1 MSEKKKMLRLRK
13 DPVLFVKTILKATP
27 EKWQA
32 EALKAV
38 VTNDR
43 ISIKSGHGVGKS
55 TYLSWAILWFLL
67 TRYPAKIA
75 CTAPT
80 AHQLQDVLWG
90 ELSKWYQKL
99 PEYFRE
105 SLILKSDRLELA
117 EAPASSFCVAR
128 TARRET
134 PEAFQGFHSENML
147 FLVDEASG
155 VDEKIFEVGAGAMST
170 KNAKTILCSN
180 PTRTSGYFYDSH
192 TRSRAHWKRFTV
204 SCSDSSQVSE
214 DYINEMRDKYSDT
227 SSIFAVR
234 VLGNFPESDDESVI
248 GLSLIESAVNR
259 QVTPNPKAPIVWGLD
274 PARFGSDRT
283 ALCKVQANVIL
294 EPIKTWRNK
303 DLMQTCG
310 LVLDEYKKMPDEF
323 KPVEIIVDSIGLGAG
338 VVDRMMEIGLP
349 VRGLNVGE
357 APCID
362 DKTYMRRRDELWFKA
377 KEWFQDLSV
386 SIPDDQELVA
396 ELASP
401 QYSHTSSG
409 RLKVEGKDEMKKRGI
424 ASPDKADAFCLC
436 LGYEQAYAKG
446 HSFTRDIEYPEIAI
460 V

>member
-1 MSEKKKMLRLRK
+1 V
-13 DPVLFVKTILKATP
+13 DH
-27 EKWQA
+27 
-32 EALKAV
+32 
-38 VTNDR
+38 DR

-55 TYLSWAILWFLL
+55 TFLSWCILWYLL

-80 AHQLQDVLWG
+80 AHQLSDVLWG
-90 ELSKWYQKL
+90 ELSKWYRKL
-99 PEYFRE
+99 PDYFQE
-105 SLILKSDRLELA
+105 ALILKSDRLELA
-117 EAPASSFCVAR
+117 ESPASSFCVAR
-128 TARRET
+128 TARRES

-155 VDEKIFEVGAGAMST
+155 VDENIFVVGAGSMSS
-170 KNAKTILCSN
+170 KGSKTVLCGN

-192 TRSRAHWKRFTV
+192 RKDRAHWKRFTV
-204 SCSDSSQVSE
+204 SCADSSQVTQ
-214 DYINEMRDKYSDT
+214 DYIDEMRDKYSDT
-227 SSIFAVR
+227 SSIYAVR

-248 GLSLIESAVNR
+248 GLALIESAVNR
-259 QVTPNPKAPIVWGLD
+259 DVTPNPNAPVVWGLD

-283 ALCKVQANVIL
+283 ALCKVKGNIIL

-310 LVLDEYKKMPDEF
+310 LVLAEYEKMTDDE
-323 KPVEIIVDSIGLGAG
+323 KPAEIIVDSIGLGAG

-357 APCID
+357 SPSVD

-386 SIPDDQELVA
+386 SMPDDQELVA

-401 QYSHTSSG
+401 KYSYTSSG

-424 ASPDKADAFCLC
+424 SSPDKADAFCLC
-436 LGYEQAYAKG
+436 LGHEQAYAKG
-446 HSFTRDIEYPEIAI
+446 YSFTKEINYPEVAI